1 MSKITVIYDGQ
12 CEFCKQ
18 SLQWVRA
25 KLPIEAVSYQSAD
38 LNKLGLTYQECEQS
52 VQVIFQGKK
61 YKSAEAVAL
70 LLKLRGNKFLSL
82 LLSSSGRVGDYAYY
96 WVAKNRSSVV
106 VKVIARF
113 IKI

>member
-1 MSKITVIYDGQ
+1 MVTVIYDGQ

-52 VQVIFQGKK
+52 VQVIFEGKK

-70 LLKLRGNKFLSL
+70 LLKLRVINFYLCYL
-82 LLSSSGRVGDYAYY
+82 AAQVGL
-96 WVAKNRSSVV
+96 
-106 VKVIARF
+106 VITPTTG
-113 IKI
+113 

>member
-18 SLQWVRA
+18 SVQWVRA

-38 LNKLGLTYQECEQS
+38 LNKFGLSNQECEQS
-52 VQVIFQGKK
+52 VQVIFEGNK

-70 LLKLRGNKFLSL
+70 LLKLRGNKFLFL
-82 LLSSSGRVGDYAYY
+82 LVSSSGRFGDYAYY
-96 WVAKNRSSVV
+96 WVARNRSKII
-106 VKVIARF
+106 VKLVSKLIFR
-113 IKI
+113 